1 MDVRMSS
8 SSHRQHSKYLGL
20 TIGGADCATGKAT
33 RFAGSVRGL
42 AVAFLGFWL
51 LRHTPRLAAALLSA
65 VPASVRVAVPS
76 ALLCINFGAL
86 LAQNVCTLVLW
97 AAAAG
102 PPPAALSAAA
112 GGTSDGGGATAWT
125 VPSVFVQSLRM
136 ATVCC

>member
-1 MDVRMSS
+1 MSDVLTTSS
-8 SSHRQHSKYLGL
+8 WISIRAQRND
-20 TIGGADCATGKAT
+20 IGYADCATGKAT

-42 AVAFLGFWL
+42 VVAFFGFWL
-51 LRHTPRLAAALLSA
+51 LRHTPRLTAALLSS

-125 VPSVFVQSLRM
+125 VPSVSVQSIRM